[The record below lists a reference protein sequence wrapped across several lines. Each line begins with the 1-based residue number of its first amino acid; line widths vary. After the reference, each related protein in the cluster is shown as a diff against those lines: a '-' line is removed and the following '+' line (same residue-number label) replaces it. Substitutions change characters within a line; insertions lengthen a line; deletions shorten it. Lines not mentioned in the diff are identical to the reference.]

1 MTPEERLARLA
12 PYRIIGK
19 VMDLRPDVQALID
32 EGPWFYE
39 IQGPLMSF
47 WFSTGHGGYSVPTD
61 LGRYVRQFFE
71 NRIPFEVTFQEGRVV
86 LLVRCA
92 GDEWQQYHFTLDG
105 KSLIWQGILSTCNTR
120 RRYICLGAAASL
132 AEAWLS
138 PPEPDPD
145 SSDVVPARAVD
156 PEGTGLQCDPDP
168 IPHLERDS
176 SAR

>member
-19 VMDLRPDVQALID
+19 VMDLRPDVQAIID
-32 EGPWFYE
+32 EGPWIYE
-39 IQGPLMSF
+39 VEGPQTRR
-47 WFSTGHGGYSVPTD
+47 WVATPYGNYETDTD

-71 NRIPFEVTFQEGRVV
+71 NRIPFEVSFREGRVV

-120 RRYICLGAAASL
+120 RRYVCLGAAASL

-138 PPEPDPD
+138 APEPDPEV
-145 SSDVVPARAVD
+145 SDV
-156 PEGTGLQCDPDP
+156 
-168 IPHLERDS
+168 
-176 SAR
+176 